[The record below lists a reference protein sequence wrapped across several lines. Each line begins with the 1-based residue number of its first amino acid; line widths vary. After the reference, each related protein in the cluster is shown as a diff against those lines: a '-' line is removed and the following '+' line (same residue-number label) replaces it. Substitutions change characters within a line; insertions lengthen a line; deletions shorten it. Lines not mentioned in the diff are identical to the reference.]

1 MPKERY
7 VKTGEFARLLGVSKH
22 TLFYYDKIGLFSPEI
37 KTKNGYRY
45 YSFNQMDTFE
55 IISTLRELEVPLSE
69 IRSYMENRD
78 PQLLL
83 QLFQTESKKLDEK
96 IRYLKQTKNWIRQ
109 KTDSVRQMLDA
120 DLENISIQQEPEKY
134 LIQSEGDLSD
144 DICWAQEVG
153 KLYDYCTEKDIKS
166 PYPIGYRQN
175 LEDIQNGIYD
185 NYHVFYEMLD
195 KKPLKAN
202 YHTKPT
208 GDYLVA
214 YHKGSWQTVGQTY
227 EKILL
232 FAKEKHLHL
241 SEYCYEDCL
250 IDSLSVRREE
260 DFITRITCHID

>member
-1 MPKERY
+1 MLKERY

-22 TLFYYDKIGLFSPEI
+22 TLFYYDEIGLFSPEI
-37 KTKNGYRY
+37 KTENGYRY
-45 YSFNQMDTFE
+45 YSFNQLDTFE
-55 IISTLRELEVPLSE
+55 IISTLRELEVPLNE

-83 QLFQTESKKLDEK
+83 QLFQTESKKLDQK
-96 IRYLKQTKNWIRQ
+96 IRHLKQTKNWIRQ

-153 KLYDYCTEKDIKS
+153 KLYDYCTEKGIKS

-202 YHTKPT
+202 YHKKPA